1 MHRNI
6 VTVLKMATLLSRDA
20 RTAAEQ
26 LDRDGYFLYIEK
38 MQSIIFYIMLFK
50 HPHDVQRTS

>member
-1 MHRNI
+1 
-6 VTVLKMATLLSRDA
+6 MATPLSRDT
-20 RTAAEQ
+20 RTVAEQ
-26 LDRDGYFLYIEK
+26 LDRDGYLLYIEK